1 MIWGFI
7 SFSGHLKI
15 FKVEG
20 TMTTTK
26 YISMSEDFFFEE
38 LNKLGKKLNDIIFQQ
53 DNAPCHAFKMAK
65 KWFLEQNIEVME
77 LGLNK
82 KVFF

>member
-15 FKVEG
+15 FKDEG

-26 YISMSEDFFFEE
+26 YISMLEDFFFEE
-38 LNKLGKKLNDIIFQQ
+38 LNKVGIRLNDIIFQQ
-53 DNAPCHAFKMAK
+53 DNAPCHVSKMAK
-65 KWFLEQNIEVME
+65 KWFQEQNIEVME
-77 LGLNK
+77 
-82 KVFF
+82 